1 MELMALSEIIE
12 FHYGQIGIWKL
23 TEPASDLLNQYTLS
37 EREKNE
43 FAKIN
48 NEKRKKEYLA
58 VRLLLKYMLK
68 GNNTILYDDKGKPFL
83 MDQILNISIS
93 HSDDLAVV
101 MISQKN
107 AGIDVE
113 SINRS
118 IQKIASRVL
127 NDKEL
132 ADSSDEKDIRIK
144 QLLYWCAKEA
154 AYKFVSGEN
163 INFKTDIDIFPFKY
177 EIPNGKFH
185 GRYQKDRRWLNLN
198 FKYFLHK
205 NNIIVYC
212 VT

>member
-1 MELMALSEIIE
+1 MALSEIIE
-12 FHYGQIGIWKL
+12 FCHDKIGIWEL

-43 FAKIN
+43 FSKIN

-58 VRLLLKYMLK
+58 VRLLLKFMFK
-68 GNNTILYDDKGKPFL
+68 DNNTILYDDKGKPFL
-83 MDQILNISIS
+83 KNKNISISIS

-113 SINRS
+113 PITRS
-118 IQKIASRVL
+118 IQKIALRVL

-132 ADSSDEKDIRIK
+132 ADSSGKNYNKIK

-154 AYKFVSGEN
+154 AFKFCRKRSNRAG
-163 INFKTDIDIFPFKY
+163 IS
-177 EIPNGKFH
+177 
-185 GRYQKDRRWLNLN
+185 
-198 FKYFLHK
+198 FLFVRSPDAPK
-205 NNIIVYC
+205 ITSI
-212 VT
+212 